1 MTKNILIYLI
11 SALLFCPLFMSAEN
25 SPLIQQADS
34 AYNAE
39 DFRQAADLY
48 LGAVN
53 QEGPSA
59 KLLYNLG
66 NSYYRLGEM
75 GNAILSY
82 ERALRLD
89 PSDKD
94 TRYNL
99 EFVNTR
105 ITDRPGERGT
115 FLGNALDSMSQVINS
130 NTWAWIAFGCFVIM
144 IAAILAYLFL
154 DNVAVRKTGFFGG
167 ILAFLVCGVALFFS
181 FRSASLA
188 LRDDVAIVTA
198 PSTILSTVPRSPS
211 DRTQEAMLL
220 HEGTRV
226 EILDSVRSTSAVDS
240 VSAVWYD
247 VQVDN
252 SHRAW
257 IKAADVEK
265 I

>member
-1 MTKNILIYLI
+1 MTKHILISVI
-11 SALLFCPLFMSAEN
+11 SLFLLCPLFMTAEN
-25 SPLIQQADS
+25 SQLIQQADS

-48 LGAVN
+48 LGAIK
-53 QEGPSA
+53 QEGPSSR
-59 KLLYNLG
+59 LYYNLG

-75 GNAILSY
+75 GNAILSF

-94 TRYNL
+94 ARYNL

-115 FLGNALDSMSQVINS
+115 FLGNALDAMSQTTHS
-130 NTWAWIAFGCFVIM
+130 NTWAWIAFGCFVVM
-144 IAAILAYLFL
+144 IGAVLAYLFL

-167 ILAFLVCGVALFFS
+167 ILAFIVCCVSLFFS
-181 FRSASLA
+181 FRAAALA

-226 EILDSVRSTSAVDS
+226 EIIDSVRSTSAVDS

-257 IKAADVEK
+257 IKADDVEK